1 MCVCFL
7 WQVGSV
13 ETRDGLVALQELE
26 LLEKMGISVRTA
38 DRNALVGDGTAFKNH
53 ITSDS

>member
-1 MCVCFL
+1 M
-7 WQVGSV
+7 GSV

-38 DRNALVGDGTAFKNH
+38 DRNALVGDGTAFKNL